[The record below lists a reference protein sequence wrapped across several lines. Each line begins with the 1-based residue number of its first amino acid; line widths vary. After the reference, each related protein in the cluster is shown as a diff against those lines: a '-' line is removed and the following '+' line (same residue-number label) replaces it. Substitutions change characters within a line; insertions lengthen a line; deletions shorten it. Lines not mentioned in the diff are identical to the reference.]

1 MCILSGIWGAICSS
15 LKDPKEGRVKEP
27 LSRLKRREHGAPQR
41 AAAAEHWGAY
51 RTQSLPSD
59 MLSQKV
65 VVEPGLL
72 DLYQPLLLQE
82 WIKIWEDKLWLSLNL
97 GPTTYMWF

>member
-1 MCILSGIWGAICSS
+1 
-15 LKDPKEGRVKEP
+15 
-27 LSRLKRREHGAPQR
+27 
-41 AAAAEHWGAY
+41 
-51 RTQSLPSD
+51 